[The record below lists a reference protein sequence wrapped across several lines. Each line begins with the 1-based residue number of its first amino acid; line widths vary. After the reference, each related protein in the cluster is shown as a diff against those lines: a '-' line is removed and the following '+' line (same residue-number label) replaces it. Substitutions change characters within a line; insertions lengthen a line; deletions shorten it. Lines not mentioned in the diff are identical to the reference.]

1 MPEGTHYE
9 IGKYGRMRC
18 EYLHEIDIQCY
29 ERLELLVEQM
39 KAGTGI
45 TEELKAT
52 DQMKW
57 VGLMNNV
64 RSSAEEIVLKEL
76 IYTGDFRL
84 HGRNRN
90 RLVEYISSL
99 KKIDLLITEGTTL
112 SRDNNENWDEESVTA
127 RIRSC
132 TKKYKYCFVITSSSN
147 IDRIQS
153 ISEAVPRGKYFLL
166 DDFQKKLLDIA

>member
-1 MPEGTHYE
+1 MENHIIGENGIGYTLEADGLYYPDLVLPEGTHYE
-9 IGKYGRMRC
+9 IGRYGRMRWEYLKNYHRREYIKLLMNGRLN
-18 EYLHEIDIQCY
+18 EYLHEVDTQCY

-76 IYTGDFRL
+76 IY
-84 HGRNRN
+84 
-90 RLVEYISSL
+90 V
-99 KKIDLLITEGTTL
+99 
-112 SRDNNENWDEESVTA
+112 
-127 RIRSC
+127 
-132 TKKYKYCFVITSSSN
+132 
-147 IDRIQS
+147 
-153 ISEAVPRGKYFLL
+153 
-166 DDFQKKLLDIA
+166 